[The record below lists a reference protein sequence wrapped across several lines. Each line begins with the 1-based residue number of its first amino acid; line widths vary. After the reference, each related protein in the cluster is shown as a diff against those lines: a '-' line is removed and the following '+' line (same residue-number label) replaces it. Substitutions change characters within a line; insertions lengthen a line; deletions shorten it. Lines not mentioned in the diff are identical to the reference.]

1 MKRFGESWGAPIC
14 DEQDGAP
21 LVETPVGEKCVR
33 CVQPI
38 KEGDQ
43 GVILPF
49 IGGPEGQG
57 EIVYDLD
64 CFLASLGI
72 KESQH
77 EALHTRGLD

>member
-14 DEQDGAP
+14 DEQDGVP
-21 LVETPVGEKCVR
+21 LVDTPVGEKCVR
-33 CVQPI
+33 CEEPI

-49 IGGPEGQG
+49 LGGPAGWG

-72 KESQH
+72 KDGHLVNE
-77 EALHTRGLD
+77 